1 MVTRYGMVN
10 MKLISLLFKSN
21 LKKRKVFS
29 ITIFLLTIIL
39 IAVGTST
46 LSAIEGN
53 GTIYEERYAKH
64 KGPDQLLSF
73 SNESYDKDLKGDL
86 EKNKKIKSVEEVRG
100 IQANVKDRDA
110 KDVVAILRKNGDF
123 IKHKVKGNELYVSK
137 YFQNTGKYKIGDTV
151 KLNLYNYQK
160 SFKIKGFFED
170 TIFGSPIMRYNQFI
184 IADKEFETIS
194 NLTNNTGNG
203 KVFLLINWES
213 SINATNVDEYTKNT
227 LKSYPKVDLAEFSYN
242 RFYIKKAYTMLP
254 SIISII
260 LLVATAFLVFTT
272 LFVLRYTL
280 KTAIRADYKEIGI
293 LRAIGMRYNTIRKSY
308 CIFYGGIIV
317 SGILIGN
324 VLSSLATPILLNS
337 FLKINGL
344 SKISYIKYNIED
356 GMIISVAF
364 LVICILVLLGMLYKV
379 KRISPVNAITNQT
392 QKNTISRGS
401 ILSPK
406 FLPFFIRYA
415 LKQILSKFKQYVSL
429 LIVVILFS
437 SLLYSLLGLNYSFSK
452 KDNVYGILG
461 LPQNDLVLSS
471 NKMSDIEEVER
482 KIANDYDVSFS
493 QTFSQTTL
501 KIGNENV
508 VTMVYGKIPSTIKV
522 IKGNVPVNSD
532 EIIIGNNLAKTL
544 HKSVGDEVNI
554 KTNNEKDKKYKIVGL
569 YNSVN
574 NLGKE
579 AYILNSGYG
588 KLGWPVKT
596 NQKVIQFKKHEDV
609 DKILDKN
616 YNLDTSVIISNARSS
631 TDNLIKVIQNALF
644 FILLIVSVISLV
656 LSALITFLLTM
667 VNIKQEDSEL
677 KINRLLGFTVKSLR
691 LQYVFRIEIITI
703 LGSILGFGIYYFF
716 SESVLNMLTSL
727 LGLSEIVVNLNFWSM
742 VIVVVFFMVINLI
755 ITFISTYR
763 LNKYRYIKK

>member
-1 MVTRYGMVN
+1 
-10 MKLISLLFKSN
+10 
-21 LKKRKVFS
+21 
-29 ITIFLLTIIL
+29 
-39 IAVGTST
+39 
-46 LSAIEGN
+46 
-53 GTIYEERYAKH
+53 
-64 KGPDQLLSF
+64 
-73 SNESYDKDLKGDL
+73 
-86 EKNKKIKSVEEVRG
+86 
-100 IQANVKDRDA
+100 
-110 KDVVAILRKNGDF
+110 
-123 IKHKVKGNELYVSK
+123 
-137 YFQNTGKYKIGDTV
+137 
-151 KLNLYNYQK
+151 
-160 SFKIKGFFED
+160 
-170 TIFGSPIMRYNQFI
+170 MRYNQFI
-184 IADKEFETIS
+184 VADKEFETIS
-194 NLTNNTGNG
+194 NLTNNTGSG

-344 SKISYIKYNIED
+344 SKISYIKYNIKD
-356 GMIISVAF
+356 GMIISVVF

-471 NKMSDIEEVER
+471 NKMNDIEEVER

-522 IKGNVPVNSD
+522 TKGNVPVNSD

-554 KTNNEKDKKYKIVGL
+554 KTNNEKDKKYKIVGI

-596 NQKVIQFKKHEDV
+596 NQKVIQFKKHEDI

-616 YNLDTSVIISNARSS
+616 YNLGTSVIISNARSS

-742 VIVVVFFMVINLI
+742 VVVVVFFMVINLI

>member
-1 MVTRYGMVN
+1 
-10 MKLISLLFKSN
+10 
-21 LKKRKVFS
+21 
-29 ITIFLLTIIL
+29 
-39 IAVGTST
+39 
-46 LSAIEGN
+46 
-53 GTIYEERYAKH
+53 
-64 KGPDQLLSF
+64 
-73 SNESYDKDLKGDL
+73 
-86 EKNKKIKSVEEVRG
+86 
-100 IQANVKDRDA
+100 
-110 KDVVAILRKNGDF
+110 
-123 IKHKVKGNELYVSK
+123 
-137 YFQNTGKYKIGDTV
+137 
-151 KLNLYNYQK
+151 
-160 SFKIKGFFED
+160 
-170 TIFGSPIMRYNQFI
+170 
-184 IADKEFETIS
+184 
-194 NLTNNTGNG
+194 
-203 KVFLLINWES
+203 
-213 SINATNVDEYTKNT
+213 
-227 LKSYPKVDLAEFSYN
+227 
-242 RFYIKKAYTMLP
+242 MLP

-280 KTAIRADYKEIGI
+280 KTAIRADYKEVGI
-293 LRAIGMRYNTIRKSY
+293 LRAIGMRYDTIRKSY

-471 NKMSDIEEVER
+471 NKMNDIEEVER

-579 AYILNSGYG
+579 AYILNSGYE